1 MLLVTFSVKNR
12 ISLVRQQQRALLC
25 AKKLAASVDHHSFAK
40 LLVTMVFKGQDA
52 WRKHPLLTGCHKTP
66 FPHFG
71 LAVKIFA
78 GYLVVS
84 AYFKHI
90 HGELCSVMTW
100 WLMCNEITVLPCVC
114 YFSFFFSSSCRYLQA
129 HLQILHR
136 QHWCIGKSRSCEVSR
151 RSPLNV

>member
-1 MLLVTFSVKNR
+1 
-12 ISLVRQQQRALLC
+12 
-25 AKKLAASVDHHSFAK
+25 
-40 LLVTMVFKGQDA
+40 MVFKGQDA

-90 HGELCSVMTW
+90 HAPPADTYKPTFKYYTDNTGALVKVD
-100 WLMCNEITVLPCVC
+100 LV
-114 YFSFFFSSSCRYLQA
+114 
-129 HLQILHR
+129 
-136 QHWCIGKSRSCEVSR
+136 KSHDDHH
-151 RSPLNV
+151 